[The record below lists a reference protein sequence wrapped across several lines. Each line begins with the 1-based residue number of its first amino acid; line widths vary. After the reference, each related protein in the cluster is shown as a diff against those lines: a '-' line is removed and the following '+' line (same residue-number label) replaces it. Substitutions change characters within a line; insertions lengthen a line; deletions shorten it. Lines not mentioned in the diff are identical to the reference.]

1 MALSLRSLRPAVMAG
16 PPAARAAHVVIHGKP
31 VAIEWSRAAQAA
43 LEQRTRPLVVELEL
57 YFSCLVK
64 KFVHVHDDAPGF
76 ETVAVNDRLQIGFRV
91 VTSQACSMDLA
102 QRLGRQPE
110 IALDNPVVRR
120 LAPKRVWLDHRRGR
134 WAGDFD
140 L

>member
-1 MALSLRSLRPAVMAG
+1 MAALLHLLRPAVNG
-16 PPAARAAHVVIHGKP
+16 PAARAAQVTIHGRS
-31 VAIEWSRAAQAA
+31 VGIEWSRAAQAA
-43 LEQRTRPLVVELEL
+43 LEQRAGPLVVELEL

-64 KFVHVHDDAPGF
+64 KFVHFHDDAGGLEP
-76 ETVAVNDRLQIGFRV
+76 VAVNDRLRLAFRV

-120 LAPKRVWLDHRRGR
+120 LAPKRVRLDCRQGR
-134 WAGDFD
+134 WAGEFWM
-140 L
+140 